1 MTTLHDAAR
10 KALDALDRAISDDRA
25 YIREC
30 KDAAEAIR
38 AHLAAQPAPV
48 PDEQIDDI
56 IRDVAELDYN
66 SPEGMP
72 DVMLVTADELRVIL
86 QNRIAAQPAPVPLT
100 DERITKALR
109 RAFSLGQT
117 YWQQADSD
125 SYKQNAKSDETR
137 QKFETLIVETL
148 NGITGGKP

>member
-1 MTTLHDAAR
+1 MNNKQKQTNTVPLTDEQKQQIHDATGAGH
-10 KALDALDRAISDDRA
+10 ALICLVES
-25 YIREC
+25 YING
-30 KDAAEAIR
+30 I
-38 AHLAAQPAPV
+38 
-48 PDEQIDDI
+48 
-56 IRDVAELDYN
+56 
-66 SPEGMP
+66 
-72 DVMLVTADELRVIL
+72 T
-86 QNRIAAQPAPVPLT
+86 AQPAPVPLT

-148 NGITGGKP
+148 FGWQDAYSLERKYWGGSNG

>member
-1 MTTLHDAAR
+1 MTRERELLQQ
-10 KALDALDRAISDDRA
+10 ALDALDRAISDDRA

-48 PDEQIDDI
+48 P
-56 IRDVAELDYN
+56 
-66 SPEGMP
+66 
-72 DVMLVTADELRVIL
+72 
-86 QNRIAAQPAPVPLT
+86 LT

-109 RAFSLGQT
+109 RAFDLGQT

-148 NGITGGKP
+148 FGITGGSK